1 MSKENAPVGGRVSEI
16 LSTTDILLLITGVAL
31 VILGALVGN
40 IAYGIGIYV
49 SGMFQNLTNQ
59 NVNVFLTSTLVNVG
73 VAVFQ
78 IVGIVLIVVAS
89 AHIIYSLFKVVKS
102 GV

>member
-1 MSKENAPVGGRVSEI
+1 MSAPVGGRVSEI
-16 LSTTDILLLITGVAL
+16 LSTADILLLITGVAL

-59 NVNVFLTSTLVNVG
+59 NVNVFLTSTLINVG

-102 GV
+102 GL

>member
-1 MSKENAPVGGRVSEI
+1 MSAPVGGRVSEI

-49 SGMFQNLTNQ
+49 SGMFQNLTGQ
-59 NVNVFLTSTLVNVG
+59 NVNVFLTSALVSIG
-73 VAVFQ
+73 IAVFQ

-89 AHIIYSLFKVVKS
+89 AHIIYSLFKVVRS
-102 GV
+102 A

>member
-1 MSKENAPVGGRVSEI
+1 MSKEGAPVGGRASEI
-16 LSTTDILLLITGVAL
+16 LSTADILLLITGVAL

-49 SGMFQNLTNQ
+49 SDMFQNLTNQ
-59 NVNVFLTSTLVNVG
+59 NVNVFLTGTLVNVG

-102 GV
+102 A

>member
-1 MSKENAPVGGRVSEI
+1 MSKEGTPVGGRVSEI

>member
-1 MSKENAPVGGRVSEI
+1 M
-16 LSTTDILLLITGVAL
+16 
-31 VILGALVGN
+31 GN

-59 NVNVFLTSTLVNVG
+59 NVNVFLTNTLVNVG

-102 GV
+102 A